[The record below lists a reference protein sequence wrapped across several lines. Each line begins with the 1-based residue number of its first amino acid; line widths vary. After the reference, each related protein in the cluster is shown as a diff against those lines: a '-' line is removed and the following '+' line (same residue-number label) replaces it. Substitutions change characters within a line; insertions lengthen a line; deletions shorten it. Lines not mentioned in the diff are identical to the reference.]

1 MNPSDIKT
9 ITLRV
14 NSTDARTKLDELE
27 RRLRKANDAR
37 AESQRLEQA
46 IGEQIAEARRRQE
59 QLNATLSAGNHTT
72 RETHRLK
79 ADLRKATQELTLLE
93 RKQAAARK
101 DAARHLAEA
110 TRTEQRIEQ
119 TRGRYAALEQTLA
132 HLGRATAPQLR
143 EAIRTLERTLGSG
156 AVERGTQEW
165 AAFEARLRECNRE
178 LRQLERNKQPLTSPP
193 TPTDTGAEKAAEK
206 GLAGFGL
213 KWVGLTGVLS
223 MSTSIFN
230 NLTASASALVREYAE
245 MDERLADV
253 RKYTGLAER
262 DVSALNDAFRRM
274 DTRTPREQL
283 NALAAD
289 AGRLGIQSRE
299 GVQEFVEAADMIN
312 VALGQD
318 LGEDAVKQIGKLT
331 QLFEVD
337 KTLGLKQGMLA
348 TASVINE
355 LAQSSSAAEP
365 YIMEFTAR
373 LSGVGHTA
381 GIAQPKIMAL
391 AAVLDQSMVGVE
403 KGATAL
409 QNILTALFRKP
420 ADMAAVAGLKVQ
432 EFTRLLRTDANAAL
446 LAFVEGLKHTGG
458 MDRIAPI
465 LDQLKL
471 NGSGATQVL
480 TALAA
485 NLDTLRATQQ
495 QATAAFAEG
504 TSVQREFAAANS
516 TTQAQLEK
524 TEKRMKD
531 ARIAIGRAFA
541 PIAERVLSASAGTLQ
556 ALAALLRALID
567 HRRLVL
573 VLATAW
579 AAYAAVI
586 LRATI
591 AARLHAAATLLVRT
605 AVLAWRA
612 AAALSIVVTEALRL
626 AYFTLTGQTMAAAS
640 AQMALSVAMA
650 ATPIGALLAL
660 ISLAVVAYKALA
672 ASISSTEAAEQSLEG
687 VRAKARQSVE
697 EERTKIELL
706 RRAAMDETL
715 AMDERRKAVDRL
727 NAIIPHYNAQIDT
740 TTGKYRE
747 SKAALDDYLDSLRRK
762 YELEGAR
769 EALTNLSKQI
779 VAAELEED
787 RSKAAWQEQR
797 NFNQQDDWT
806 NLIPFVAPYR
816 MGKEMYRRRQYAVA
830 KNERAT
836 LQAQREAILARYGRD
851 LSTAEATGRPSAT
864 TASEGAAYT
873 APAAKTS
880 KSEAA
885 ERERRRIAKAQA
897 DIDRQAEAAR
907 QAAIL
912 RYQTG
917 ETDLLAHRERLLDIE
932 RDTLVR
938 KRDIYQA
945 GTVEH
950 TRAQADIDRLDREH
964 AKKHQDWSLEV
975 LDREQ
980 KDELAALDHRAAAT
994 LMKDEDVQRERNRI
1008 TLDHLRRRADL
1019 LRRYGRVEE
1028 HAAAEQAYAEE
1039 SARQRLEQERKWAE
1053 AIRKLREDYARKSA
1067 AEVMALEQQTLETAR
1082 RKGLVDEETYQKLL
1096 RQIRLKYQGL
1106 DGTGGLIGEERTKR
1120 TEEVL
1125 DMARPKSKAD
1135 TPAPTAE
1142 AAGADFGL
1150 SGIAATLGQD
1160 KVAEQTYDN
1169 LRRLRDADLISQQDY
1184 TDAVEALDRGRFER
1198 FAAGAKAAYTTLGG
1212 LMQAAGAYNQAAA
1225 RAEEAK
1231 TAARYDAEIR
1241 AAEGNTERVKKLE
1254 AEKAAALADIKSKAN
1269 KRAMAIEIAQATAA
1283 AAMAAL
1289 NAYRSTIAIPVVGP
1303 AMAPIAAAAAA
1314 AFGAVQIATIVKQHE
1329 AQEAGYY
1336 EGGFTGGTRYRRR
1349 AGVVHEGEFVANHHA
1364 VQNPVVLPVL
1374 RLLDH
1379 AQRHNTV
1386 ASLTAADVS
1395 RAIAAAPTAAAPAQA
1410 PGAPTVQVV
1419 PTEAPATLAALRAL
1433 TAVLEDGI
1441 SATVAIDG
1449 HDGVAHQLR
1458 KYNSL
1463 NQRK

>member
-14 NSTDARTKLDELE
+14 NSTDAKAKLDELE

-37 AESQRLEQA
+37 HEAQHLEQA

-59 QLNATLSAGNHTT
+59 QLNTTLRAGNHTT
-72 RETHRLK
+72 QEARRLK
-79 ADLRKATQELTLLE
+79 ADLKKATQELTLLE
-93 RKQAAARK
+93 RKQTAARK

-178 LRQLERNKQPLTSPP
+178 LRQLERNKQPLVAPP
-193 TPTDTGAEKAAEK
+193 TPATTGTTSTGKSGKSGNALAA
-206 GLAGFGL
+206 FGD
-213 KWVGLTGVLS
+213 KWIGLTGVLN
-223 MSTSIFN
+223 MGTSLFN

-485 NLDTLRATQQ
+485 NLDNLRTTQQ

-524 TEKRMKD
+524 TEKRMKE

-573 VLATAW
+573 VLAAAW

-660 ISLAVVAYKALA
+660 ISLAVVAYNALS

-1067 AEVMALEQQTLETAR
+1067 AEVMAIEQQTLETAR

-1096 RQIRLKYQGL
+1096 RRADSSARNAPSAPKKYSTWPDPKAKTPPHPPQ
-1106 DGTGGLIGEERTKR
+1106 
-1120 TEEVL
+1120 
-1125 DMARPKSKAD
+1125 RP
-1135 TPAPTAE
+1135 PAPTSDSPASPPPSARTKSPSIPMTTC
-1142 AAGADFGL
+1142 AACAMPT
-1150 SGIAATLGQD
+1150 SSPS
-1160 KVAEQTYDN
+1160 
-1169 LRRLRDADLISQQDY
+1169 R
-1184 TDAVEALDRGRFER
+1184 
-1198 FAAGAKAAYTTLGG
+1198 TTLTPSKPSTADASSD
-1212 LMQAAGAYNQAAA
+1212 LPPVPKPPTLPSEASCRPPVPTTKPPHAPRRPRPPHATTPKSAPPRATPSASRSSKPRKPPHWPTSRVRPTSAPWPSKLPKPPQPLPWPHSTPTAPPSPSPWSARPWPPSPLQQPQPSALCRSPPSSSSTKPRRPATTRAVSLAAHAI
-1225 RAEEAK
+1225 
-1231 TAARYDAEIR
+1231 DAE
-1241 AAEGNTERVKKLE
+1241 
-1254 AEKAAALADIKSKAN
+1254 
-1269 KRAMAIEIAQATAA
+1269 
-1283 AAMAAL
+1283 
-1289 NAYRSTIAIPVVGP
+1289 P
-1303 AMAPIAAAAAA
+1303 AWC
-1314 AFGAVQIATIVKQHE
+1314 TK
-1329 AQEAGYY
+1329 
-1336 EGGFTGGTRYRRR
+1336 
-1349 AGVVHEGEFVANHHA
+1349 
-1364 VQNPVVLPVL
+1364 
-1374 RLLDH
+1374 
-1379 AQRHNTV
+1379 
-1386 ASLTAADVS
+1386 ASLW
-1395 RAIAAAPTAAAPAQA
+1395 PTTTPCRTPPSCPYSACSITPSEITPSPHSPQ
-1410 PGAPTVQVV
+1410 PT
-1419 PTEAPATLAALRAL
+1419 
-1433 TAVLEDGI
+1433 
-1441 SATVAIDG
+1441 
-1449 HDGVAHQLR
+1449 
-1458 KYNSL
+1458 
-1463 NQRK
+1463 

>member
-1 MNPSDIKT
+1 MTSPDIKT

-14 NSTDARTKLDELE
+14 NSADAQKKMDELA
-27 RRLRKANDAR
+27 RRLQKANDAR

-72 RETHRLK
+72 RETRRLK

-165 AAFEARLRECNRE
+165 VAFEARLRECNRE
-178 LRQLERNKQPLTSPP
+178 LRQLERNKQPLVAPP
-193 TPTDTGAEKAAEK
+193 TPATTDAEKAAEK

-213 KWVGLTGVLS
+213 KWVGLTGVLN
-223 MSTSIFN
+223 MGTSLFN
-230 NLTASASALVREYAE
+230 NLTASASALVHEYAE

-289 AGRLGIQSRE
+289 AGRLGIQSRQ
-299 GVQEFVEAADMIN
+299 GVQDFVEAADMIN
-312 VALGQD
+312 VALGED

-337 KTLGLKQGMLA
+337 KTLGLRQGMLS

-355 LAQSSSAAEP
+355 LAQNSSAAEP
-365 YIMEFTAR
+365 YILEFTAR
-373 LSGVGHTA
+373 LSGVAHTA

-485 NLDTLRATQQ
+485 NLDNLRATQQ

-541 PIAERVLSASAGTLQ
+541 PIAERVLSTSAGTLQ

-573 VLATAW
+573 VLAAAW

-660 ISLAVVAYKALA
+660 ISLAVVAYKALS

-747 SKAALDDYLDSLRRK
+747 SKAALDEYLDSLRRK

-769 EALTNLSKQI
+769 EALTDLSKQI
-779 VAAELEED
+779 VAAELEEAATTKKWRD
-787 RSKAAWQEQR
+787 RRKANPKASDSFFVNPFREAKDAYDRYQY
-797 NFNQQDDWT
+797 D
-806 NLIPFVAPYR
+806 NLVDR
-816 MGKEMYRRRQYAVA
+816 RKE
-830 KNERAT
+830 
-836 LQAQREAILARYGRD
+836 LQARRDAILKRYGRD

-864 TASEGAAYT
+864 TISESAAYT
-873 APAAKTS
+873 APSAKTS

-917 ETDLLAHRERLLDIE
+917 ETDLLAHRERLLAIE
-932 RDTLVR
+932 RETLVR

-964 AKKHQDWSLEV
+964 ARKHQDWSLEV

-980 KDELAALDHRAAAT
+980 KDELAALDHRTAAT
-994 LMKDEDVQRERNRI
+994 LMKEEDVQRERNRI

-1039 SARQRLEQERKWAE
+1039 SARQRREQERKWAE
-1053 AIRKLREDYARKSA
+1053 AIRKLRDDYARKSA
-1067 AEVMALEQQTLETAR
+1067 AEVMAIEQQTLETAR

-1125 DMARPKSKAD
+1125 DMARPKSKDA
-1135 TPAPTAE
+1135 PAPTAE
-1142 AAGADFGL
+1142 VAGTDFGL
-1150 SGIAATLGQD
+1150 SGIAATLGQN

-1225 RAEEAK
+1225 RAEETK

-1364 VQNPVVLPVL
+1364 VQNPAVLPVL
-1374 RLLDH
+1374 HLLDH

-1419 PTEAPATLAALRAL
+1419 PTEAPATLAALRTL
-1433 TAVLEDGI
+1433 TAVLEGGI

>member
-72 RETHRLK
+72 RETRRLK

-178 LRQLERNKQPLTSPP
+178 LRQLERNKQPLVAPP
-193 TPTDTGAEKAAEK
+193 TPATTGTTSTGKSGNALAA
-206 GLAGFGL
+206 FGD
-213 KWVGLTGVLS
+213 KWIGLTGVLN
-223 MSTSIFN
+223 MGTSLFN
-230 NLTASASALVREYAE
+230 NLTASASALVSEYAE

-485 NLDTLRATQQ
+485 NLDNLRATQQ

-524 TEKRMKD
+524 TEKRMKE

-660 ISLAVVAYKALA
+660 ISLAVVAYNALS

-747 SKAALDDYLDSLRRK
+747 STTALNNYLNALQRK

-779 VAAELEED
+779 VDAELEED
-787 RSKAAWQEQR
+787 RAKAAWQEQR

-830 KNERAT
+830 KNERET
-836 LQAQREAILARYGRD
+836 LQARRDAILNRYGRA
-851 LSTAEATGRPSAT
+851 LATNETTRPDT
-864 TASEGAAYT
+864 TNTNTNTNTGTAST
-873 APAAKTS
+873 D
-880 KSEAA
+880 AA
-885 ERERRRIAKAQA
+885 ERERRRIAAAKAQA
-897 DIDRQAEAAR
+897 DRRAEEER

-912 RYQTG
+912 RYQAG
-917 ETDLLAHRERLLDIE
+917 EIDLLAHRERLLAIE
-932 RDTLVR
+932 RETLVR
-938 KRDIYQA
+938 KRNIYQK
-945 GTVEH
+945 GSVEYLH
-950 TRAQADIDRLDREH
+950 AQAEIEALDRAH
-964 AKKHQDWSLEV
+964 TKKHQDWSLQE

-980 KDELAALDHRAAAT
+980 RTEIAELDQRAAAT
-994 LMKDEDVQRERNRI
+994 LMKEEDVQTERNRI
-1008 TLDHLRRRADL
+1008 VLDYLRRRADL
-1019 LRRYGRVEE
+1019 YKAYGQVEE
-1028 HAAAEQAYAEE
+1028 HAAAEQAYTEE
-1039 SARQRLEQERKWAE
+1039 SQRQKLEQERRFAQ
-1053 AIRKLREDYARKSA
+1053 AVQKLREEYARKTPT
-1067 AEVMALEQQTLETAR
+1067 EVMAIEQQTLETAR

-1125 DMARPKSKAD
+1125 DMARPKSKDA
-1135 TPAPTAE
+1135 PAPTAE

-1150 SGIAATLGQD
+1150 SGIAAALGQD

-1225 RAEEAK
+1225 RAEETK

-1364 VQNPVVLPVL
+1364 VQNPAVLPVL

-1379 AQRHNTV
+1379 AQRNNTI
-1386 ASLTAADVS
+1386 ATLTAADVS

>member
-1 MNPSDIKT
+1 MTSPDIKT

-14 NSTDARTKLDELE
+14 NSADAQKKMDELA
-27 RRLRKANDAR
+27 RRLQKANDAR
-37 AESQRLEQA
+37 DESRRLEQT
-46 IGEQIAEARRRQE
+46 IAREIDTARHRQE
-59 QLNATLSAGNHTT
+59 QLNATLRAGNHTT
-72 RETHRLK
+72 QETRRLK
-79 ADLRKATQELTLLE
+79 AEFKKTTQELTTLE
-93 RKQAAARK
+93 RRHESAQR
-101 DAARHLAEA
+101 DTARHLREA
-110 TRTEQRIEQ
+110 THTTQRID
-119 TRGRYAALEQTLA
+119 TARSRYAALERTLSS
-132 HLGRATAPQLR
+132 LGKATAPQLR
-143 EAIRTLERTLGSG
+143 DAIRLLERTLGSG

-165 AAFEARLRECNRE
+165 DAFEAKLRDVRRE
-178 LRQLERNKQPLTSPP
+178 LRELESHTRPLNTTA
-193 TPTDTGAEKAAEK
+193 TPTDKTDNP
-206 GLAGFGL
+206 LAQFGL
-213 KWVGLTGVLS
+213 RWVGLTGMLS
-223 MSTSIFN
+223 MGSTMFN
-230 NLTASASALVREYAE
+230 NLTASTRELVSEYAE
-245 MDERLADV
+245 MDEHLADV
-253 RKYTGLAER
+253 RKYTGLSTQAVDQLNE
-262 DVSALNDAFRRM
+262 SFKAL

-626 AYFTLTGQTMAAAS
+626 AYFTLTGQTMAAAG
-640 AQMALSVAMA
+640 AQMALSTALA
-650 ATPIGALLAL
+650 ATPLGAVLAL

-779 VAAELEED
+779 VASELEED
-787 RSKAAWQEQR
+787 RAKAAWQEQR

-873 APAAKTS
+873 VPAA

-975 LDREQ
+975 LDREE

-1067 AEVMALEQQTLETAR
+1067 AEVMAIEQQTLETAR

-1106 DGTGGLIGEERTKR
+1106 DGMGGLIGEERTKR

-1125 DMARPKSKAD
+1125 DMARPKSKVD

-1150 SGIAATLGQD
+1150 SGIAAALGQD

-1225 RAEEAK
+1225 RAEETK

-1254 AEKAAALADIKSKAN
+1254 AEKAAALAEIKSKAN

-1349 AGVVHEGEFVANHHA
+1349 AGIVHEGEFVANHHA
-1364 VQNPVVLPVL
+1364 VQNPAVLPVL

-1379 AQRHNTV
+1379 AQRNNTI
-1386 ASLTAADVS
+1386 ATLTAADVS

>member
-72 RETHRLK
+72 RETRRLK

-178 LRQLERNKQPLTSPP
+178 LRQLERNKHPLVAPP
-193 TPTDTGAEKAAEK
+193 TPTGTGAEKAAEK

-485 NLDTLRATQQ
+485 NLATLRATQQ

-787 RSKAAWQEQR
+787 RAKAAWQEQR

-851 LSTAEATGRPSAT
+851 LATNETTRPDT
-864 TASEGAAYT
+864 TNTNTNTNTGTNTGTAST
-873 APAAKTS
+873 D
-880 KSEAA
+880 AA

-897 DIDRQAEAAR
+897 DIDRQAEVAR

-945 GTVEH
+945 GTVEY

-964 AKKHQDWSLEV
+964 AKKHQDWSLQE

-980 KDELAALDHRAAAT
+980 RTELAELDQRAAAT
-994 LMKDEDVQRERNRI
+994 LMKEEDVQTERNRI
-1008 TLDHLRRRADL
+1008 VLDYLRRRADL
-1019 LRRYGRVEE
+1019 YKAYGQVEE
-1028 HAAAEQAYAEE
+1028 HAAAEQAYTEE
-1039 SARQRLEQERKWAE
+1039 SQRQKLEQERRFAQ
-1053 AIRKLREDYARKSA
+1053 AVQKLREEYARKTPT
-1067 AEVMALEQQTLETAR
+1067 EVMAIEQDTLDEAR
-1082 RKGLVDEETYQKLL
+1082 RKGLLDEETYQRMLL
-1096 RQIRLKYQGL
+1096 QLRLKYQGL

-1125 DMARPKSKAD
+1125 DMARPKSKVD

-1150 SGIAATLGQD
+1150 SGIAAALGQD

-1198 FAAGAKAAYTTLGG
+1198 FTAGAKAAYTTLGG
-1212 LMQAAGAYNQAAA
+1212 LMQAASAYNQAAA

-1364 VQNPVVLPVL
+1364 VQNPAVLPVL
-1374 RLLDH
+1374 HLLDH

-1395 RAIAAAPTAAAPAQA
+1395 RSIAAAPTAAAPAQA

-1433 TAVLEDGI
+1433 TAVLEGGI